1 MHNILEID
9 SIVKNYGTR
18 TILSDVHLKCETKD
32 IIGLF
37 GRNGTGKTTLLKI
50 IFGIE
55 PADYKHLKINGIISP
70 TPYLLKEC
78 ISYLP
83 QVSFIP
89 KHFTVK
95 KAAELFLGI
104 NHNDIFFNDINIY
117 KIVDNKIKDLSG
129 GELRYLEIK
138 LVLLQKSRFVMLDE
152 PFAGLSPIIIED
164 VKGLIVK
171 SSETKGVIIT
181 DHNYLD
187 VLDICTKKYLVRDC
201 SCKLTSDQEDLKKY
215 GYLQPNLTNE
225 ITTTK

>member
-1 MHNILEID
+1 MHNSLEVD

-18 TILSDVHLKCETKD
+18 TVLSDVHLKCETKD

-55 PADYKHLKINGIISP
+55 PVQYKHLKINGILCSS
-70 TPYLLKEC
+70 PYLLKES
-78 ISYLP
+78 ISFLP
-83 QVSFIP
+83 QFSFIP
-89 KHFTVK
+89 KRFTVK
-95 KAAELFLGI
+95 KAAKLFLGI
-104 NHNDIFFNDINIY
+104 NNNDNFFNDINIS
-117 KIVDNKIKDLSG
+117 KIAGNKIKDLSG

-138 LVLLQKSRFVMLDE
+138 LVLSQKSRFAMLDE

-164 VKGLIVK
+164 IKELIAK
-171 SSETKGVIIT
+171 SAETKGIIIT

-201 SCKLTSDQEDLKKY
+201 SCKIISDPEDLKKY
-215 GYLQPNLTNE
+215 GYL
-225 ITTTK
+225 